1 MSSSPMNSSTLR
13 WSPGRLGF
21 HPVLHGVGKEVQSRI
36 PGRKSTDHLGDLMF
50 ELWQVLLDD
59 LPNDFLIYPKIVVNE
74 AVACS
79 GHIAPGNR
87 RILIAEFIGQAFR
100 CFTKYFQISDNCIL
114 CLVISKIII
123 PSHAIRVFQGTVN
136 RILYIMKKIKIAFA
150 LDINQ

>member
-1 MSSSPMNSSTLR
+1 MNSSTLR

-74 AVACS
+74 AFACS

-123 PSHAIRVFQGTVN
+123 PSHDIRVFQGTVN